1 MAYQDVYNLGTDPL
15 FRNRL
20 VATLTTES
28 ATKTNDPLADQ
39 ALRNP
44 DGTAVW
50 FMPFISSAPGFGDQY
65 ATGGQE
71 AIDDGE
77 LLSATQAAWPK
88 VSALYSDILT
98 GGSGEPV

>member
-28 ATKTNDPLADQ
+28 VNKTNDALADQ
-39 ALRNP
+39 AMRNP
-44 DGTAVW
+44 DATALW
-50 FMPFISSAPGFGDQY
+50 FMPFVSSAPGFGDQY

-77 LLSATQAAWPK
+77 LLSATQASWPK
-88 VSALYSDILT
+88 VSALYADVLNPPIL
-98 GGSGEPV
+98 

>member
-1 MAYQDVYNLGTDPL
+1 MAYEDVYNLGTDPR

-28 ATKTNDPLADQ
+28 AVKTNDTLADQ
-39 ALRNP
+39 VLRNP
-44 DGTAVW
+44 DGTSLW

-65 ATGGQE
+65 AQGGQE
-71 AIDDGE
+71 AIEDSE

-88 VSALYSDILT
+88 VADLYSDVLNGT
-98 GGSGEPV
+98 VPGG